1 MRKSWHR
8 LAAGA
13 AAVLSLSLVLS
24 ACSGIKKE
32 EAGSAE
38 SGDGKSITLRIMWW
52 GSQARHDAT
61 LKALDLYSEK
71 NPGITFEPEYQSFD
85 GYQDKLSTQSAGK
98 NTPDIFQ
105 MDAAWFNDWAS
116 SGRLE
121 DLSSIPADHIDKA
134 LLETGTYQGKLYA
147 MPLGNNAWGMVY
159 NKTMM
164 DSLGVQPPKT
174 WDEFFAMARD
184 LKPKLAKDQY
194 LTRDLT
200 ADGAFYM
207 SYQLGMGKG
216 FSMSK
221 DGKFHYDEATW
232 KDWMNK
238 WAELRKDN
246 LVTPPDVTVSD
257 KAQDAQ
263 MDLLIQEKILLRGAH
278 AAEFGG
284 TDALKP
290 GVMALTTQPR
300 GTQAGGWLKASMY
313 WSVSPN
319 SQYKEEA
326 KKFIDWFVNSEE
338 AGEILGTS
346 RGIPV
351 NKTVADALQPKFT
364 DVDKSSLGL
373 INEVSKDGAAF
384 DPGPGNKGGWA
395 NFTKEYDNITQS
407 IMFGKISIDE
417 GWDQIVKLSKSL
429 E

>member
-1 MRKSWHR
+1 MRKRTRR
-8 LAAGA
+8 LFAGLTVPLMLA
-13 AAVLSLSLVLS
+13 LILSS
-24 ACSGIKKE
+24 CSGVKE
-32 EAGSAE
+32 ESAGTVDKG
-38 SGDGKSITLRIMWW
+38 SGKPISLRIMWW

-61 LKALDLYSEK
+61 LKALDLYTK
-71 NPGITFEPEYQSFD
+71 NNPGITFEPEFQAFD

-121 DLSSIPADHIDKA
+121 DLSSIPVTNIDKP
-134 LLETGTYQGKLYA
+134 LLETGSYENKLFA

-159 NKTMM
+159 NKTIM
-164 DSLGVQPPKT
+164 DSLGVKPPET
-174 WDEFFAMARD
+174 WDEFFAMARE

-194 LTRDLT
+194 LSRDLT
-200 ADGAFYM
+200 ADGASYM
-207 SYQLGMGKG
+207 TYQLSMGKG

-221 DGKFHYDEATW
+221 DGKFHYDESTW

-238 WAELRKDN
+238 WAELRKDH
-246 LVTPPDVTVSD
+246 LVSPPDVTVSD
-257 KAQDAQ
+257 KGQDAQ

-300 GTQAGGWLKASMY
+300 GSQAGGWLKASMY

-319 SQYKEEA
+319 SKYKEEA
-326 KKFIDWFVNSEE
+326 KKFIDWFVNSDE
-338 AGEILGTS
+338 AGAILGTS

-351 NKTVADALQPKFT
+351 SKTVTAALEPKFT
-364 DVDKSSLGL
+364 EVDKSALGL
-373 INEVSKDGAAF
+373 IDQVSKDGTAF

-395 NFTKEYDNITQS
+395 NFSKEYDNITQS
-407 IMFGKISIDE
+407 IMFGKIGINE
-417 GWDQIVKLSKSL
+417 GWDQIVKQSKSL
-429 E
+429 K